1 MRIGVRLPQYGAT
14 WAELRDTAI
23 RCEALGF
30 DGLWVNDHFQSPGRQ
45 KRDDTFEA
53 FTTLAG
59 VAQHTLRAR
68 LGVVVAS
75 ASYRSPA
82 LLAKSASV
90 VDAMAPGRMV
100 LGLGTGSDR
109 AEHDAYGIAFE
120 AGAARSQRL
129 RHTLGTIR
137 ALFDQPDGATVHGAL
152 SDAPN
157 RPAANPPVW
166 VAAHKP
172 GLLELAGRR
181 ADGVVAAFLSPEA
194 FATRRAIAESARREF
209 GRPPLAYC
217 LYTFALPITAE
228 TPVWLAR
235 QAEAL
240 GTTPAA
246 IVRWLSSTG
255 LVAPADELRA
265 RLDEYAA
272 VGVTDAVLAFPE
284 RMPPEA
290 WDALAQA
297 TLGTKAR

>member
-1 MRIGVRLPQYGAT
+1 MRIGIRLPQYGAT
-14 WAELRDTAI
+14 WAELCDTAR

-45 KRDDTFEA
+45 KRDPTFEA

-59 VAQHTLRAR
+59 VAQHTARAR

-109 AEHDAYGIAFE
+109 AEHAAYGIPFE
-120 AGAARSQRL
+120 AGAARTQRL
-129 RHTLGTIR
+129 RHTLNAVR
-137 ALFDQPDGATVHGAL
+137 ALFAQPDGATVQGSLA
-152 SDAPN
+152 DAPN
-157 RPAANPPVW
+157 HPAADPPVW
-166 VAAHKP
+166 IAAHKP

-181 ADGVVAAFLSPEA
+181 ADGVVGAFVSPQA
-194 FATRRAIAESARREF
+194 FAARRAIAESARREY
-209 GRPPLAYC
+209 GRPPLSYC
-217 LYTFALPITAE
+217 LYTFALPLTAD
-228 TPVWLAR
+228 TPGWLAR

-240 GTTPAA
+240 DTTPSA
-246 IVRWLSSTG
+246 ITRWLASTG
-255 LVAPADELRA
+255 LVAPADELRE
-265 RLDEYAA
+265 RLAEYAA

-284 RMPPEA
+284 RMPGEA
-290 WDALAQA
+290 WDALAEA
-297 TLGTKAR
+297 TVGTAGG